1 MKPNGRDYKTDSV
14 LKRLVDLDHA
24 TLILARC
31 IQGRGPHTEGL
42 QNLDVNDEDDGDNQG
57 PITNMSASQQAEAVD
72 IEAVPALCTD
82 SGPPPTEERQ
92 ESKATPAFGG
102 GMENAALIDPQFQE
116 DDEEMD
122 LAIK

>member
-1 MKPNGRDYKTDSV
+1 MKPNSRDYKTDSV

-31 IQGRGPHTEGL
+31 LQARGPHTEGF
-42 QNLDVNDEDDGDNQG
+42 QILDVNDEDGDDNRG
-57 PITNMSASQQAEAVD
+57 PITGMDASQAGADD

-82 SGPPPTEERQ
+82 SGPLATEEQQ

-102 GMENAALIDPQFQE
+102 GVENAALIDPQFQE
-116 DDEEMD
+116 DDEAI
-122 LAIK
+122 AIK